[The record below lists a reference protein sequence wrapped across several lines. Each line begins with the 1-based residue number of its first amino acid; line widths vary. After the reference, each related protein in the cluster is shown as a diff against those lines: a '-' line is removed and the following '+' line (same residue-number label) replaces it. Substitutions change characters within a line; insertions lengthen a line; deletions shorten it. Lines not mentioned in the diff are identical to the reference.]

1 MERAKT
7 NVLNWLSHVITAQ
20 QAITDTV
27 PATADRLIPFV
38 IPLVVIPEDGYK
50 LEATHRW
57 DTRLSILP

>member
-7 NVLNWLSHVITAQ
+7 NVLNWLSQPTKLSQILFQLLQIGSFRA
-20 QAITDTV
+20 
-27 PATADRLIPFV
+27 

-57 DTRLSILP
+57 ATRL